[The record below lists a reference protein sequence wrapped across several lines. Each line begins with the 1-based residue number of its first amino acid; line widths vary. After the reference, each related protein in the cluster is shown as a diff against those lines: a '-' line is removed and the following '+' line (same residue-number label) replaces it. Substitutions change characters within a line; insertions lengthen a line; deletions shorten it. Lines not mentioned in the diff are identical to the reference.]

1 MAKRII
7 GALDIGSSKI
17 TAIIA
22 SIEDSQT
29 PRVIGLASVPA
40 RGIKKGLVVNIDEAV
55 NAIAQ
60 ALSAA
65 ERMADVT
72 IGSVHLSVSGKA
84 ILSKNN
90 KGIISITHEEI
101 TQEDFF
107 RAIEASKTI
116 TVPQGYEILHI
127 MATECTVD
135 AQSGIKY
142 PIGMSG
148 SRLEV
153 NCHIILAP
161 SSIVRNIAKCVQKL
175 AIAVEST
182 VFSGWASTY
191 AVLTDTERELGVVL
205 VDIGAGTTD
214 IVLFQEGGVVY
225 SGSIAVGGSNIT
237 NDIAVG
243 LHLSSLEEAE
253 KIKLHY
259 REIMDADTV
268 DVAHAKA
275 EAKAAKK
282 DKDADEKVIL
292 PTSASDEVELK
303 FLGIQGLERVSKDSL
318 EKIVRARV
326 EEILEL
332 VREEISRAGH
342 DIKVPAGMVLV
353 GGAARLPK
361 ITGIVKDVLSIP
373 ARVGNPHGLEGMV
386 DEISGPEFATA
397 QGLILYA
404 MLSPEEG
411 SSSSGGEGSMFKGL
425 TKRVQDMFKSLFP

>member
-1 MAKRII
+1 MAKRFI

-17 TAIIA
+17 TAVIA
-22 SIEDSQT
+22 SLEDVAS

-40 RGIKKGLVVNIDEAV
+40 KGIKKGLVVNIDEAV
-55 NAIAQ
+55 NSIAQ

-72 IGSVHLSVSGKA
+72 IGSVFLSVSGKA
-84 ILSKNN
+84 ISSRNN
-90 KGIISITHEEI
+90 KGVISITHEEI

-127 MATECTVD
+127 IPTECAID

-175 AIAVEST
+175 AIAVESS
-182 VFSGWASTY
+182 VFAGWASTY
-191 AVLTDTERELGVVL
+191 AVLTDTEKELGVVL

-214 IVLFQEGGVVY
+214 IVLFQDGGVVY
-225 SGSIAVGGSNIT
+225 SGSISVGGMNIT

-253 KIKLHY
+253 QIKIHY
-259 REIMDADTV
+259 KEIMDAEPVKTHD
-268 DVAHAKA
+268 AKA
-275 EAKAAKK
+275 DPKAKK
-282 DKDADEKVIL
+282 EKSTEPEEV
-292 PTSASDEVELK
+292 DEVDLK
-303 FLGIQGLERVSKDSL
+303 FLGIQGIEKVSKGFL
-318 EKIVRARV
+318 EKIVKVRV

-332 VREEISRAGH
+332 VREEVSRAGY
-342 DIKVPAGMVLV
+342 DIKVPAGVVLV
-353 GGAARLPK
+353 GGTSRLPK
-361 ITGIVKDVLSIP
+361 ITTLVKDVLGIP
-373 ARVGNPHGLEGMV
+373 ARVGNPHGLDGMI
-386 DEISGPEFATA
+386 DEISGPEYATV
-397 QGLILYA
+397 QGLIMFALENPEQTTS
-404 MLSPEEG
+404 SP
-411 SSSSGGEGSMFKGL
+411 SGDSNMFKGL
-425 TKRVQDMFKSLFP
+425 GKRVQDIFKSLFP

>member
-22 SIEDSQT
+22 SIEDLQT

-225 SGSIAVGGSNIT
+225 SGSIAVGGANIT

-259 REIMDADTV
+259 REIMEADTV
-268 DVAHAKA
+268 GTAPAPKT
-275 EAKAAKK
+275 EKGTKK
-282 DKDADEKVIL
+282 EKDAEEKVT
-292 PTSASDEVELK
+292 TSSSDEVELK
-303 FLGIQGLERVSKDSL
+303 FLGIQGLERVSKDTL
-318 EKIVRARV
+318 EKIVRARI

-332 VREEISRAGH
+332 VREEISRVGY

-353 GGAARLPK
+353 GGVARLPK

-373 ARVGNPHGLEGMV
+373 ARVGNPHGLEGMI

-411 SSSSGGEGSMFKGL
+411 ASSSGGEGNMFSGL
-425 TKRVQDMFKSLFP
+425 TKRFQDMFKSIFP